1 LQLLLQAFWKQEEK
15 EGHHW
20 LIVCNFWTEE
30 EHNMADSWDPFVLLK
45 KAGGVEEEQEA
56 EKW

>member
-1 LQLLLQAFWKQEEK
+1 LQLLLLQAFWKQEEK

-30 EHNMADSWDPFVLLK
+30 HNMADSWDPFVLVK
-45 KAGGVEEEQEA
+45 KAGGVDEEQEA